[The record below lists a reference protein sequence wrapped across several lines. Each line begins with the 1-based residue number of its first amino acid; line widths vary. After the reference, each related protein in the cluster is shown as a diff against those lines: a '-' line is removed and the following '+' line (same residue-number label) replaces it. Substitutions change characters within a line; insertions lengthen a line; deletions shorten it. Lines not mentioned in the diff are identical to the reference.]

1 MTSLVPL
8 NIYGIGIEH
17 PVNWQLYF
25 NPSNELN
32 FDEGLVKIDKV
43 DEEKKASTSLTL
55 RWAKMNGKISLD
67 EYIEELHT
75 QFTKKE
81 KRSRNK
87 DKYQINDVV
96 KYEVDGKEAYLIKNE
111 FIANHSIYRILG
123 KDEMVKV
130 LQLITFSE
138 DTERII
144 IASLSTTP
152 EELKQNEN
160 YFIDILETLHEA
172 THKTNEILY
181 A

>member
-1 MTSLVPL
+1 
-8 NIYGIGIEH
+8 
-17 PVNWQLYF
+17 
-25 NPSNELN
+25 
-32 FDEGLVKIDKV
+32 
-43 DEEKKASTSLTL
+43 
-55 RWAKMNGKISLD
+55 
-67 EYIEELHT
+67 
-75 QFTKKE
+75 E

-172 THKTNEILY
+172 TRKTDEILY